1 MVSANKLS
9 EADRARISAAIAEAE
24 KSTSGEI
31 YVVVTYAPHGDALV
45 PVLVAA
51 LLAILLPWPLLYFT
65 GLPIPA
71 VLSIQA
77 AAFVLAATI
86 LVLTRLPSGP
96 LALRLADDAVRG
108 QARTVFLAHGVHLTE
123 ERTGVLIYLALAD
136 HRVEIVA
143 DRTIHARVHQ
153 VVWDEIAAKVAAA
166 AREGR
171 IADGLV
177 KAVDQ
182 AGAVLAAHFPP
193 RPLDRNELPDRV
205 VEI

>member
-1 MVSANKLS
+1 MVSPKKLS
-9 EADRARISAAIAEAE
+9 EADRARVSAAIAEAE
-24 KSTSGEI
+24 KNTSGEI

-86 LVLTRLPSGP
+86 LVLARLPSGP
-96 LALRLADDAVRG
+96 LRLAEDAVRG